1 MGKIKR
7 RCAKKKKW
15 KSEKVV
21 VGRSANLPN
30 QFQLSLFFFFPKF
43 FLILFGIL
51 EFEKRKRRKMKYAVE
66 KEKNKMADFWRG

>member
-15 KSEKVV
+15 KSS
-21 VGRSANLPN
+21 GWPAG
-30 QFQLSLFFFFPKF
+30 QLAQPVPTFPFLFFPKF

-51 EFEKRKRRKMKYAVE
+51 DFEKRKRRKMKYAME